1 MLSNLLNYSQFLS
14 DEDFEGIG
22 QYFTTALSS
31 GEEVDLCSSGA
42 SKKVTKAN
50 LDEFVSL
57 VLKARTHETQDQMK
71 AFMSGLTDVFEGD
84 TSIIQFLNWDTL
96 ESRVCGEKV
105 FDVEKFKSITVFENA
120 TNALEQRFWRVFASM
135 DEQEKEQYLKFVW
148 GRTRLPTVIDSETK
162 HKVTIV
168 SDMDPTG
175 FP

>member
-1 MLSNLLNYSQFLS
+1 
-14 DEDFEGIG
+14 
-22 QYFTTALSS
+22 
-31 GEEVDLCSSGA
+31 
-42 SKKVTKAN
+42 
-50 LDEFVSL
+50 
-57 VLKARTHETQDQMK
+57 MK